1 MKLTGVFVFTR
12 ARTLREKA
20 FGVLHTQRPPMP
32 GQYNKDDSKSCLQE
46 YFISVMH
53 RLSEVLKLDLLQCVS
68 KFIGGVR
75 SGHNWEGFRIPKRFI
90 QVFRSAG

>member
-1 MKLTGVFVFTR
+1 MKLTGVFEFTR

-32 GQYNKDDSKSCLQE
+32 GQYNKDDPKSCLEE

-53 RLSEVLKLDLLQCVS
+53 RLSEVLKLEAGPCS
-68 KFIGGVR
+68 VR
-75 SGHNWEGFRIPKRFI
+75 E
-90 QVFRSAG
+90 QVHQRR